1 MENPSSIYKEGF
13 VGAENVYEILKDSK
27 KTKEISHKEK
37 RNGFEILYR
46 QHEEKDFLMTDYGF
60 TFYFDFNTIAMTY
73 SYMTEKSHRNRMNI
87 TNEKIDELKTFIDS
101 LKDDDA
107 LSWSTP
113 L

>member
-1 MENPSSIYKEGF
+1 M
-13 VGAENVYEILKDSK
+13 
-27 KTKEISHKEK
+27 KEISHKEK
-37 RNGFEILYR
+37 RSGFEILYC

-73 SYMTEKSHRNRMNI
+73 SYMTEKSNRNRKNYFNI
-87 TNEKIDELKTFIDS
+87 TNEKIDELKTSIDS